1 MRQAISDRRYAIR
14 DRRYAISDTQ
24 QTIRKGLYMAIH
36 RVAMLSVHTCP
47 LATLGGKETGGMNVY
62 VRDLAREYSRRG
74 LLVDVFTRSQ
84 NPHLPHVMHKLGTRG
99 RVVHVPAGPEE
110 PYDKNKVFDH
120 LPEFTQGVLR
130 FARDEGIE
138 YDVIHSHY
146 WLSGWVA
153 RELRSTWGTPIV
165 HMFHTLGLMK
175 NQIADRPS
183 EMETG
188 RRIDIETEIVGFA
201 DRL

>member
-1 MRQAISDRRYAIR
+1 MPLR
-14 DRRYAISDTQ
+14 
-24 QTIRKGLYMAIH
+24 
-36 RVAMLSVHTCP
+36 RVAMLSIHTCP

-120 LPEFTQGVLR
+120 LPEFTEGVLR

-153 RELRSTWGTPIV
+153 RDLRSAWGTPIV

-175 NQIADRPS
+175 NQIADRPT

-188 RRIDIETEIVGFA
+188 RRIDVETEIVGFA
-201 DRL
+201 DRLIAATPAEKTQLEWLYGADPDRITVIPPGVDV